1 MIPIA
6 KIAAP
11 DLASRSKRKIVF
23 RIFQDARGRWRAES
37 DDGMTGGA
45 FFEREAAVR
54 FVRRETTDMPV
65 LVLHIAPEMDGFGNL
80 RLLRSRPRT

>member
-1 MIPIA
+1 MIPIT

-11 DLASRSKRKIVF
+11 GLASRSKRKIVF
-23 RIFQDARGRWRAES
+23 RIFQYARGRWRAES

-54 FVRRETTDMPV
+54 FVRRETTGMPV
-65 LVLHIAPEMDGFGNL
+65 LVLHIAPEMEGLGNL
-80 RLLRSRPRT
+80 RLLRSRPHT

>member
-1 MIPIA
+1 LIPIA

-11 DLASRSKRKIVF
+11 GLASRSQRKIVF

-45 FFEREAAVR
+45 FFAREAAVR
-54 FVRRETTDMPV
+54 FRAVGD
-65 LVLHIAPEMDGFGNL
+65 DGHAGAGAAH
-80 RLLRSRPRT
+80 RPGD